1 MKKNKL
7 MAGVLASIMLLST
20 ACGSA
25 QTTVDSSAAE
35 KSAAEEYPGLMGRKP
50 FSFVQKKNKTT

>member
-1 MKKNKL
+1 MYGGQQL
-7 MAGVLASIMLLST
+7 
-20 ACGSA
+20 
-25 QTTVDSSAAE
+25 E